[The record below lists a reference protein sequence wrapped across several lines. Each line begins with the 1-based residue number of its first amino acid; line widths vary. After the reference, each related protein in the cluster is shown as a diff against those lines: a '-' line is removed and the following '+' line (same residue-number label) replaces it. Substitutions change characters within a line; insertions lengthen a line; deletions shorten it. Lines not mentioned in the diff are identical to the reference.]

1 MCRLVLKQTAL
12 RHKVQHPSRAEFQ
25 SSPEVS
31 RGRSNLYTEEV
42 CRNVHPGKSAP
53 APPTTGNPAMLR
65 RIAVFLL
72 TISLVS
78 VLRADDWPQWRGPNR
93 DGKSAERGL
102 DLDFTDGAPRLLWR
116 TDGLGSG
123 YSSVSIVG
131 GVLYTTGNTDSGQSV
146 IARSAA
152 DGSEIW
158 STSITSAA
166 PKHGYPGARC
176 TPSVTDDHV
185 YAISSDGQ
193 IVCLT
198 RDSGQVVWSRNF
210 VSDWQG
216 KMMSG
221 WGYSESPLVDGDLV
235 ICTPGGPQALLVAL
249 DRRTGKEVWK
259 SGAFS
264 GEAGKDGAG
273 YSSVV
278 VSNAGGVKQ
287 YITLTGRGV
296 VSVDARTGRNLWT
309 YNRVAN
315 STANIPTPVAFGN
328 YVFCSSGY
336 GTGSALLQV
345 GKVRGRITMREVY
358 FLEAGTLQNHHGGMI
373 QVGDYIY
380 CGNGHNNGMPTCL
393 DMDKAKVTW
402 GGKMRGVGK
411 GSAAVTMVGD
421 SLLFR
426 YESGHLASI
435 KATPRSYQLQ
445 GHFMPDYQE
454 GKSWAHPVVV
464 DGRLYLREQD
474 VLMCYDVSG
483 R

>member
-1 MCRLVLKQTAL
+1 MPRKIAFILLVVCLL
-12 RHKVQHPSRAEFQ
+12 PNGNAE
-25 SSPEVS
+25 
-31 RGRSNLYTEEV
+31 
-42 CRNVHPGKSAP
+42 
-53 APPTTGNPAMLR
+53 
-65 RIAVFLL
+65 
-72 TISLVS
+72 
-78 VLRADDWPQWRGPNR
+78 DWPQWRGPNR
-93 DGKSAERGL
+93 DGKSTESKV
-102 DLDFTDGAPRLLWR
+102 DLDWTDGPPGLLWK
-116 TDGLGSG
+116 TEGLGSG
-123 YSSVSIVG
+123 YSSVSVAG
-131 GVLYTTGNTDSGQSV
+131 GVLYTTGNTDTGQLV
-146 IARSAA
+146 IARDAG
-152 DGSEIW
+152 DGSPVW
-158 STSITSAA
+158 STPITSAP

-176 TPSVTDDHV
+176 TPTVTRDHV
-185 YAISSDGQ
+185 FAISSDGQ
-193 IVCLT
+193 IVCLD
-198 RDSGQVVWSRNF
+198 RSNGQVVWSRNF

-221 WGYSESPLVDGDLV
+221 WGFSESPLVDGDRV
-235 ICTPGGPQALLVAL
+235 ICTPGGPNALLVAL
-249 DRRTGKEVWK
+249 EADTGKEIW
-259 SGAFS
+259 SSPAFS
-264 GEAGKDGAG
+264 GQSGKDGAG

-287 YITLTGRGV
+287 YVTLTGRGV
-296 VSVDARTGRNLWT
+296 VSVDARTGKNLWN

-336 GTGSALLQV
+336 GTGSALLQI
-345 GKVRGRITMREVY
+345 GKVRGRIAMREVY

-393 DMDKAKVTW
+393 NMDTGKVVW

-411 GSAAVTMVGD
+411 GSAAITMVGD
-421 SLLFR
+421 NLLFR

-435 KATPRSYQLQ
+435 KASPRSYQLN

-474 VLMCYDVSG
+474 VLMCYDVSSSH